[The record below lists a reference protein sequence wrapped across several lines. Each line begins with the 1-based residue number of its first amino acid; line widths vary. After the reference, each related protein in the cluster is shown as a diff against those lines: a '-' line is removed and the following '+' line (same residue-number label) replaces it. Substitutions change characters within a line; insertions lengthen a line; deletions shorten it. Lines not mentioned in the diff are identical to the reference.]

1 MSFKVAV
8 KVFLCALFLAA
19 SIILVAAAQNSPAV
33 RIPSRITQAIDEANV
48 TTLRGN
54 THPLAQA
61 RFDQGAAPDSMPMQ
75 RMLLVLK
82 RSQAQESALDAL
94 LDQQQDSTSP
104 NYHHWLTPEQFGQQ
118 FGPSDQDIQTI
129 TNWLQSR
136 GFSVAGVS
144 NGRTVIEFSGTAGQ
158 VRQAF
163 RTEIHRYAVNGQNH
177 WANSADPQ
185 IPAALAPVVAGI
197 NTLYNFPRR
206 AMHQVVGSFSRS
218 PSTGQ
223 IEPVSPQF
231 TINWLGNEWLAV
243 APADFAKIYNVPNL
257 SLVPAPATQ
266 YNGDGQTIAIVGE
279 SDINLQDVNAFRTMF
294 GLPVP
299 AKLNTIVSGADP
311 GTDPGGLET
320 EADLDVEWAG
330 AVAPN
335 ATIDLVLA
343 QDTETSLGVDLAAQ
357 YAVDNNIAP
366 VLNESFGICEFFM
379 GNADN
384 TFYSQLWQ
392 QAAAEG
398 ITVTVSSGDG
408 GSAACDQNVGTQG
421 GAQFGLS
428 VSGFTSTPYN
438 ISVGGTDFNDVTDF
452 NAFWN
457 VTPTN
462 TPTLPSVLGY
472 VPEMTWNDSCTNQ
485 EIFQHFSVTS
495 AEQSCNNTTEKNDG
509 YVSIGG
515 GSGGK
520 SQCIQ
525 SDGLNES
532 SCSQGYPKPS
542 WQAGPGVPADGVR
555 DIPDVSL
562 FASNGFNASFY
573 AICEADLNPS
583 ATSCDPF
590 SGTSTFVGI
599 GGTSA
604 SSPAFAGI
612 MALVNQATGERH
624 GNANYILYKLASQSG
639 NTCMSIASSSSTCV
653 FYDVPSGSTIA
664 MPCTKGAPD
673 DPTQPGTPCSV
684 EFSNDTVG
692 ILSGYD
698 SGTGYDLATGLGSI
712 NAANLIGRWKTFESS
727 LTPSSTTL
735 ALTAV
740 TDLGS
745 LTHGESVQ
753 ATVTVT
759 GSGGTPSGT
768 VSLIAQTGA
777 SAQQSVASAPLV
789 NGTAT
794 FSTTSLPGGSN
805 YNVVAQYSGD
815 ATFKPSTS
823 SPQAVSVTPE
833 ASKVSIEY
841 LTFDKTTGKLIPTTT
856 APFDSPALLR
866 INVTSQAGDACV
878 QKDGDPTAT
887 SGCPTGTVTVTDNG
901 APLDAGT
908 YTLNSQGYAEDQSI
922 FLTGGTHSIV
932 GTYAGDNSYTASSCS
947 CSTTVAITP
956 APTTTAL
963 STPYPY
969 PPLGTPFSITAT
981 IAAQISPSSAY
992 RLTGSPG
999 DVQFFSGSTP
1009 ITPGSGTTVTY
1020 QSVSAFNGD
1029 TELLATLN
1037 TSSLPLGAQNIT
1049 AQYNGSQ
1056 NYAASAISNP
1066 YQISVT
1072 MPTATTLSS
1081 SNTSPVAGEPVSFT
1095 ATVAPTQPGAPAP
1108 TGAVGFT
1115 SSGVGADGILSGD
1128 LAQAS
1133 LILPAGTV
1141 QVVANYR
1148 GDSNN
1153 APSTSPPVTETVTPI
1168 STSMTFSTSNPAPQV
1183 GDPVVFTAS
1192 IASAPDTGPA
1202 TFGYVNLSVNG
1213 GLLASGTVLNGQA
1226 TITTAALPAGTEAI
1240 VATYVPDRYRSGS
1253 TASVTETVSKATP
1266 QVAVNSGTP
1275 TVIAG
1280 TPVTFVAS
1288 ISYPPGAP
1296 FPTGTV
1302 QFTAN
1307 GTPIGAP
1314 LTLSYPY
1321 NWVNVTTSSLPI
1333 GAVSILA
1340 SYSGD
1345 SNYVS
1350 VTSQFTQTVT
1360 VAPTFSISANPT
1372 SLTIATPG
1380 QSASTTLTFT
1390 SQYGLAG
1397 PGYMSSSTCGIQITE
1412 RISCTLSAFS
1422 LGANGTAQATL
1433 TFQSTAASQIAPD
1446 SRDRS
1451 PFQPGG
1457 DAQRIF
1463 LEAMF
1468 CAIAALALIQRR
1480 KQRRWQIIFGAVLV
1494 AVVLT
1499 GVSCG
1504 GGSTSNGAPG
1514 GFGGNTGTPVGPVQM
1529 TVSITIDGVTQTVPN
1544 LTLTVQ

>member
-177 WANSADPQ
+177 WANAADPQ

-257 SLVPAPATQ
+257 SLLPTPATQ

-299 AKLNTIVSGADP
+299 AKLNTIVSGTDP

-343 QDTETSLGVDLAAQ
+343 QDTEASLGVDLAAQ

-421 GAQFGLS
+421 AAQFGRS

-573 AICEADLNPS
+573 AICEADLNPN

-612 MALVNQATGERH
+612 MALVNQATGERQ

-639 NTCMSIASSSSTCV
+639 NTCTSIASPSSTCV

-712 NAANLIGRWKTFESS
+712 NAANLIGRWKTLESS

-735 ALTAV
+735 ALTAA

-759 GSGGTPSGT
+759 GSGGTPSGA

-777 SAQQSVASAPLV
+777 NAQQSVASAPLV
-789 NGTAT
+789 NGAAT
-794 FSTTSLPGGSN
+794 FSTTSLPGGTN
-805 YNVVAQYSGD
+805 NVVAQYSGD
-815 ATFKPSTS
+815 ATFASSTS
-823 SPQAVSVTPE
+823 APQAVSVSPE

-841 LTFDKTTGKLIPTTT
+841 LTIDTTTGKLTPATT
-856 APFDSPALLR
+856 APFDTPALLR
-866 INVTSQAGDACV
+866 INVTSQAGEACV
-878 QKDGDPTAT
+878 QKDADPTAT
-887 SGCPTGTVTVTDNG
+887 SGCPTGAVTVTDNG
-901 APLDAGT
+901 NPLDAGT

-922 FLTGGTHSIV
+922 FLTGGTHNIV
-932 GTYAGDNSYTASSCS
+932 GTYAGDSSYTASSCS
-947 CSTTVAITP
+947 CGTTITITP
-956 APTTTAL
+956 TPTTITLAQPFPSNPAL
-963 STPYPY
+963 GSS
-969 PPLGTPFSITAT
+969 LSITAT
-981 IAAQISPSSAY
+981 VAASIVPPAAY
-992 RLTGSPG
+992 QLAGATGA
-999 DVQFFSGSTP
+999 VQFFAGSTP
-1009 ITPGSGTTVTY
+1009 ISLGPGTTVTY
-1020 QSVSAFNGD
+1020 TPQNYLTGK
-1029 TELLATLN
+1029 TELLATLS
-1037 TSSLPLGAQNIT
+1037 TTALPLGSNTIT
-1049 AQYNGSQ
+1049 AQYTGSS
-1056 NYAASAISNP
+1056 NYAASAMSNSQP
-1066 YQISVT
+1066 VFVRMSTNTIITSSESSLTAGDSVT
-1072 MPTATTLSS
+1072 
-1081 SNTSPVAGEPVSFT
+1081 FT
-1095 ATVAPTQPGAPAP
+1095 ATVAPTQSGMPAP
-1108 TGAVGFT
+1108 TGSVQI
-1115 SSGVGADGILSGD
+1115 SSPFSYNFPGVTVPLSGNQ
-1128 LAQAS
+1128 AQANVVMP
-1133 LILPAGTV
+1133 IGTF
-1141 QVVANYR
+1141 QVTATYL
-1148 GDSNN
+1148 GDTNN
-1153 APSTSPPVTETVTPI
+1153 APSTSAAVVENATPISTSTALTTSNPTPTVGDSVVFTATITSDSSAGPPISGFVQLSVGNTQFGNGVISNGQAVIATTWLPAGTQTVVATYSGDQYRSSSTASVAETVSLGTIPLTLTSSSPTVVAGAPVTFYIQAYRTGPFPTTSLQFTVNGTPFGAPVNFGPTGQSSITTSTLPVGTDTIVASYPGDSNYKPSSATLTETVTP
-1168 STSMTFSTSNPAPQV
+1168 S
-1183 GDPVVFTAS
+1183 
-1192 IASAPDTGPA
+1192 
-1202 TFGYVNLSVNG
+1202 
-1213 GLLASGTVLNGQA
+1213 
-1226 TITTAALPAGTEAI
+1226 
-1240 VATYVPDRYRSGS
+1240 
-1253 TASVTETVSKATP
+1253 
-1266 QVAVNSGTP
+1266 
-1275 TVIAG
+1275 
-1280 TPVTFVAS
+1280 
-1288 ISYPPGAP
+1288 
-1296 FPTGTV
+1296 
-1302 QFTAN
+1302 
-1307 GTPIGAP
+1307 
-1314 LTLSYPY
+1314 
-1321 NWVNVTTSSLPI
+1321 
-1333 GAVSILA
+1333 
-1340 SYSGD
+1340 
-1345 SNYVS
+1345 
-1350 VTSQFTQTVT
+1350 
-1360 VAPTFSISANPT
+1360 PTFSIAANPT
-1372 SLTIATPG
+1372 SLTIAAPG

-1390 SQYGLAG
+1390 SQNGLAG
-1397 PGYMSSSTCGIQITE
+1397 PGYLTSSGCGIQITE
-1412 RISCTLSAFS
+1412 RISCTLSTFS
-1422 LGANGTAQATL
+1422 LGANGTTQATL
-1433 TFQSTAASQIAPD
+1433 TFQSTAASQIAPY

-1451 PFQPGG
+1451 PLQPSQ
-1457 DAQRIF
+1457 DADRLF
-1463 LEAMF
+1463 LEALL
-1468 CAIAALALIQRR
+1468 CALAGLALIQRR
-1480 KQRRWQIIFGAVLV
+1480 KQRRWQIALGAVLV
-1494 AVVLT
+1494 AVVLS

-1504 GGSTSNGAPG
+1504 GGSTSNGG
-1514 GFGGNTGTPVGPVQM
+1514 GFSRNPGTPVGPVQM

-1544 LTLTVQ
+1544 LTLTVD